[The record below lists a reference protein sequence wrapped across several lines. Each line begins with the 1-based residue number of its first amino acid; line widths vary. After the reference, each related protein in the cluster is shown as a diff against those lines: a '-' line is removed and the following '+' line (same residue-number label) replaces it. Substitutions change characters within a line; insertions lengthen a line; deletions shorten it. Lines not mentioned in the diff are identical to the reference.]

1 MIDDKSKNINDESK
15 ESNLSKN
22 NIVLNEENETFNTKK
37 VLDKLIKDI
46 KNTEPS
52 FLSSDVDKKMLLDN
66 YNYIVTDNAKERLD
80 KLYTYISNG
89 VPVLLEGETGCSK
102 TLSAEIICKYIYE
115 KNKKKNLNISREDE
129 GFIKFSLSADVKIN
143 DLITKFIGNKNSLSG
158 LKIVEGPFLRAFKE
172 GIPLIL
178 DEINLASEDILQC
191 IEGALDS
198 DEININISGIGAISQ
213 KKKEGFC
220 LIATQNPNKDNYMNK
235 RQNLSKNFVSHFQ
248 IINFPCFEIEELK
261 EIALKLFESFNNG
274 KELEKK
280 DIRAINDLIEF
291 HKEWTSLDE
300 VKNELICFTI
310 REIAA
315 TVKAYID
322 ENKQNIFKIVKVIY
336 GSRYTNEKKLKM
348 FNILKKY
355 DSFKNGLNEKMKN
368 RLDYDIP
375 GFYPNKVLNEVL
387 ESAMFSL
394 EKKRNIM
401 IVGNFGTGK
410 SHIAREITKLYNSK
424 INKQE
429 FYHFICTEETKISDL
444 IGYISPRREKDIN
457 QDEIIMEWK
466 EGFLSNSI
474 ENGTIVILDNLQ
486 EADSTITE
494 RLNGLLDIK
503 YDEGKKKGAKRKFD
517 IPENPN
523 KSSIDIHKDF
533 RIIGICDSQNITNM
547 SPAFLNRFDIIILEN
562 QLTNLNENELKQLIK
577 TILYRKEEKGE
588 IEEEEEPKNREY
600 NINYIVDK
608 FYKKSHEQFSELFSI
623 KQISRFCYSLK
634 LFLKIK
640 KLKGIDQNQI
650 IDFIFELLFEENI
663 NINDKIKDIILQKF
677 LKKKNE
683 FYENQNQFIFEG
695 NQTLEN
701 YIFIVYSSFLI
712 HLNLCIIGSSGV
724 GKTSSTQFIS
734 DILKGEDHYK
744 LFNFHRT
751 TKPNH
756 LYGTINLKEGKI
768 EYYKGPLMEAA
779 GNGYIFIADEM
790 NLSSTSTMKSILPIL
805 DPQ

>member
-1 MIDDKSKNINDESK
+1 MIENEPKESKKNIVFSQ
-15 ESNLSKN
+15 
-22 NIVLNEENETFNTKK
+22 ENEALNTKK
-37 VLDKLIKDI
+37 FLDELIKDI
-46 KNTEPS
+46 KNTKPS

-80 KLYTYISNG
+80 KLYTYISNE

-115 KNKKKNLNISREDE
+115 KKNKEKNLNISREDE
-129 GFIKFSLSADVKIN
+129 GFIKFSLSSDVKIN
-143 DLITKFIGNKNSLSG
+143 DLIAKFIGNKNSLSG

-220 LIATQNPNKDNYMNK
+220 LIATRNPNKDNYMNK
-235 RQNLSKNFVSHFQ
+235 RQNLSKSFVSHFQ
-248 IINFPCFEIEELK
+248 LINFPCFEIEELK

-274 KELEKK
+274 KELENK

-300 VKNELICFTI
+300 VKNEMICFTI

-348 FNILKKY
+348 LEILKKY
-355 DSFKNGLNEKMKN
+355 ESFKNVLNEKMN
-368 RLDYDIP
+368 SCLNYNIP
-375 GFYPNKVLNEVL
+375 GFYPNKVLNEVI

-410 SHIAREITKLYNSK
+410 SHIARGIAKLYNSK

-486 EADSTITE
+486 EADATITE

-517 IPENPN
+517 IPENPD

-533 RIIGICDSQNITNM
+533 RIIGVCDSQNITNM

-562 QLTNLNENELKQLIK
+562 QLTNLNENELKEIIK
-577 TILYRKEEKGE
+577 TY
-588 IEEEEEPKNREY
+588 
-600 NINYIVDK
+600 
-608 FYKKSHEQFSELFSI
+608 
-623 KQISRFCYSLK
+623 
-634 LFLKIK
+634 
-640 KLKGIDQNQI
+640 
-650 IDFIFELLFEENI
+650 FI
-663 NINDKIKDIILQKF
+663 
-677 LKKKNE
+677 
-683 FYENQNQFIFEG
+683 
-695 NQTLEN
+695 
-701 YIFIVYSSFLI
+701 
-712 HLNLCIIGSSGV
+712 
-724 GKTSSTQFIS
+724 
-734 DILKGEDHYK
+734 
-744 LFNFHRT
+744 
-751 TKPNH
+751 
-756 LYGTINLKEGKI
+756 
-768 EYYKGPLMEAA
+768 
-779 GNGYIFIADEM
+779 
-790 NLSSTSTMKSILPIL
+790 
-805 DPQ
+805 